1 MKAAEMPE
9 SQRLLLLNVFSRLKQ
24 RVLWKWETEVMEDK
38 PQNVMLSKWLPQQ
51 DILGHPNLRVFVSH
65 GGQSSC
71 QEALCH
77 QKPMVRYPM

>member
-1 MKAAEMPE
+1 
-9 SQRLLLLNVFSRLKQ
+9 
-24 RVLWKWETEVMEDK
+24 MEDK

-71 QEALCH
+71 QESLCH
-77 QKPMVRYPM
+77 QKPMVRYPMRKLFECFNV